1 MSGRLLI
8 IDGHAL
14 AFRAYFAFAA
24 SNLTNSKTG
33 LPSGAI
39 FGFWRML
46 FKLLQDEKVTHIAF
60 TFDPGTR
67 LERNDLYED
76 YKAHRKPMPEDLK
89 PQIHKIYEML
99 KALEFPMYKLDGIE
113 ADDIIGS
120 LCKKFAKDFD
130 EIVILSSDKDLYQVL
145 DKNIHMLRGKRG
157 VSEFEKI
164 DPKWVEENIGITK
177 EQVTDYMALLGDASD
192 NIPGVKGVGEKG
204 AAKLIQ
210 EFGNLE
216 TIYKKLDQV
225 KNKSL
230 IDKLAADKENAFLSR
245 KLATIV
251 TNLKLDIKKNDLKI
265 PNYYDPAKV
274 QYFKDEGYNVLHRD
288 LAKQAG
294 IPIVSDGDSKELNPE
309 PTGKKGKKS
318 PEGST
323 ENIGT
328 EGKPN
333 KGSAVAK
340 KSYKRIQNLEDLK
353 KIVAKLDPKK
363 PISVDTETTS
373 QDPML
378 AELLG
383 VSFSQEPGVGY
394 YIAFSHP
401 ESIYSHLL
409 PTPEEGLAVLKP
421 MLTDPKWKK
430 IGQNIKY
437 DLLVL
442 RNYGVELVGIYFDTM
457 LASYLLNPGER
468 RHNMDDMA
476 VDYLDYKTITYEELV
491 GTGKKKQNL
500 YDIDPEKVS
509 EYACED
515 ADITLQLHNVLSPKM
530 EEGIH
535 KKLFFDIEMP
545 VLLTLADME
554 FEGIAVEP
562 GYFESLSKVFDAKI
576 KEQEKNIHFF
586 AGRPFNINSTKEL
599 QTVLFEDLRLPS
611 DKKTKTGYSTD
622 HSVLESLQGTHPI
635 IDHLLE
641 IRKFSKLK
649 STYTDTLPTLI
660 NPKTG
665 RIHTSYNQTIAAT
678 GRLSS
683 TNPNLQNIPIK
694 DEEGR
699 LLRKGFIAKKGFE
712 ILSLD
717 YSQIELRI
725 MAHFSNDPQMMDAYK
740 SGADIHKRTA
750 AGLFGIPEDQVTSDM
765 RNKAKVVNFSVIYG
779 VTSFGLSNNLR
790 ISRKEAKEF
799 IEKYF
804 STYTGVGTYMEEIV
818 EFCKEHGYVE
828 TLLGRRR
835 YLPDINS
842 KHKMA
847 SEAAKRVAINSPI
860 QGTSADMIKLA
871 MIQIQNKIKKES
883 FRSKLILQ
891 VHDELVFEVDP
902 KEKKEFYQMA
912 KEEMESAMKLKVPIV
927 AQGKFG
933 GNWDEA
939 H

>member
-1 MSGRLLI
+1 MNRLLI

-46 FKLLQDEKVTHIAF
+46 FKLLTDEKVSHIAF

-67 LERNDLYED
+67 LERNDLYEA
-76 YKAHRKPMPEDLK
+76 YKAQRKPMPEDLK
-89 PQIHKIYEML
+89 PQIQKIHEML
-99 KALEFPMYKLDGIE
+99 AALEFPMYKINGIE

-130 EIVILSSDKDLYQVL
+130 EIIILSSDKDLYQVL

-164 DPKWVEENIGITK
+164 DPNWVKENIGITK
-177 EQVTDYMALLGDASD
+177 EQVPDYMGLVGDTSD
-192 NIPGVKGVGEKG
+192 NIPGVKGIGEKG

-210 EFGNLE
+210 EFNSLE
-216 TIYKKLDQV
+216 GIYKNIDKV

-230 IDKLAADKENAFLSR
+230 IDKLISDKENAFLSR

-251 TNLKLDIKKNDLKI
+251 TNLKLDIKKTDLKI
-265 PNYYDPAKV
+265 PNYFAPEKV
-274 QYFKDEGYNVLHRD
+274 NYFKEEGFNVLHRD

-294 IPIVSDGDSKELNPE
+294 IKIVSEDETKETNTPTKEGKAKSTGSKIQNPKEVKKTYHRIQTLDEL
-309 PTGKKGKKS
+309 KKILSKLDKKS
-318 PEGST
+318 P
-323 ENIGT
+323 IC
-328 EGKPN
+328 
-333 KGSAVAK
+333 
-340 KSYKRIQNLEDLK
+340 I
-353 KIVAKLDPKK
+353 
-363 PISVDTETTS
+363 DTETTS

-383 VSFSQEPGVGY
+383 ISFSNQEGNAY
-394 YIAFSHP
+394 YAAFSHS
-401 ESIYSHLL
+401 ESIYSHVLL
-409 PTPEEGLAVLKP
+409 PLDESLKEFRP
-421 MLTDPKWKK
+421 ILENPKLPK

-437 DLLVL
+437 DLLVF
-442 RNYGVELVGIYFDTM
+442 RNYGIELKGLEFDTM

-476 VDYLDYKTITYEELV
+476 VDYLNYKTITYEDLV

-500 YDIDPEKVS
+500 YDIDPDKVS
-509 EYACED
+509 EYSCED
-515 ADITLQLHNVLSPKM
+515 ADITLRLYNVLKPKI
-530 EEGIH
+530 EPPPNKQI
-535 KKLFFDIEMP
+535 LYDIEMP
-545 VLLTLADME
+545 LIETLADME
-554 FEGIAVEP
+554 FLGVSIDKK
-562 GYFESLSKVFDAKI
+562 YFESLSEIFDKKI
-576 KEQEKNIHFF
+576 KEYEKSIHTH
-586 AGRPFNINSTKEL
+586 AGRQFNVNSTKEL
-599 QTVLFEDLRLPS
+599 QIVLFENLQLPAE
-611 DKKTKTGYSTD
+611 KKTQTGYSTD
-622 HSVLESLQGTHPI
+622 HSVLESLQGLHPI
-635 IDHLLE
+635 IDDLLA

-660 NPKTG
+660 NPKTN
-665 RIHTSYNQTIAAT
+665 RIHTNYNQTIAAT

-699 LLRKGFIAKKGFE
+699 LLRKGFIPSKGFE

-725 MAHFSNDPQMMDAYK
+725 MAHYSKDKNMIDAYK
-740 SGADIHKRTA
+740 TGADIHRRTA
-750 AGLFGIPEDQVTSDM
+750 AGLFSVSEKDVTAEM
-765 RNKAKVVNFSVIYG
+765 RNKAKIVNFSVIYG

-804 STYTGVGTYMEEIV
+804 QTYTGVQTYMDEMV
-818 EFCKEHGYVE
+818 EFCKKNGYVE

-835 YLPDINS
+835 FLPEINS
-842 KHKMA
+842 SNKMA

-871 MIQIQNKIKKES
+871 MIQISNQIHKEKL
-883 FRSKLILQ
+883 RSRIIMQ
-891 VHDELVFEVDP
+891 VHDELVFEVP
-902 KEKKEFYQMA
+902 KEEKDKFYSMA
-912 KEEMESAMKLKVPIV
+912 KKTMENALPLSIPVV
-927 AQGKFG
+927 VEGKFG
-933 GNWDEA
+933 SNWDEA

>member
-1 MSGRLLI
+1 MNRLLI

-46 FKLLQDEKVTHIAF
+46 FKLLTDEKVSHIAF

-67 LERNDLYED
+67 LERNDMYEA
-76 YKAHRKPMPEDLK
+76 YKAQRKPMPEDLK
-89 PQIHKIYEML
+89 PQIKQIYSML
-99 KALEFPMYKLDGIE
+99 EALEFPMYKIDGIE

-120 LCKKFAKDFD
+120 LCKKFGKDFD
-130 EIVILSSDKDLYQVL
+130 EIIILSSDKDLYQVL
-145 DKNIHMLRGKRG
+145 DKNILMLRGKRG

-177 EQVTDYMALLGDASD
+177 LQVPDYMGLVGDTSD
-192 NIPGVKGVGEKG
+192 NIPGVKGIGEKG

-216 TIYKKLDQV
+216 GIYKNIDKV

-230 IDKLAADKENAFLSR
+230 IDKLIADKENAFLSR

-251 TNLKLDIKKNDLKI
+251 TNLKLEIKKSDLKI
-265 PNYYDPAKV
+265 PNYFDPKKV
-274 QYFKDEGYNVLHRD
+274 NYFKEEGFNVLHRD

-294 IPIVSDGDSKELNPE
+294 IKIVSDADDVSESKTKG
-309 PTGKKGKKS
+309 TGSKIEASTSEETKSNQKKKQS
-318 PEGST
+318 PEIQK
-323 ENIGT
+323 N
-328 EGKPN
+328 
-333 KGSAVAK
+333 
-340 KSYKRIQNLEDLK
+340 YKRIQTIDELK
-353 KIVAKLDPKK
+353 KILSKLDSKK
-363 PISVDTETTS
+363 PICFDTETTS
-373 QDPML
+373 SDPMS

-383 VSFSQEPGVGY
+383 ISFSSEEGIAY
-394 YIAFSHP
+394 YAAFSHS
-401 ESIYSHLL
+401 ESIYSHVLL
-409 PTPEEGLAVLKP
+409 PLEESLNLFKP
-421 MLTDPKWKK
+421 ILENAKIPK

-437 DLLVL
+437 DVLVL
-442 RNYGVELVGIYFDTM
+442 RNFGIELHGIVFDTM
-457 LASYLLNPGER
+457 LASFLLNPGER

-476 VDYLDYKTITYEELV
+476 VDYLEYKTITYDELV

-500 YDIDPEKVS
+500 YDIDPDKVS
-509 EYACED
+509 EYSCED
-515 ADITLQLHNVLSPKM
+515 ADITLRLYNILKPKVESPPNN
-530 EEGIH
+530 
-535 KKLFFDIEMP
+535 KLLNDIELP
-545 VLLTLADME
+545 LLDTLADME
-554 FEGIAVEP
+554 FVGVSIDKK
-562 GYFESLSKVFDAKI
+562 YFESLSETFLSKI
-576 KEQEKNIHFF
+576 KEHEKNIHFY
-586 AGRPFNINSTKEL
+586 AGRQFNVNSTKEL
-599 QTVLFEDLRLPS
+599 QVVLFEDLRLPAE
-611 DKKTKTGYSTD
+611 KKTQTGYSTD
-622 HSVLESLQGTHPI
+622 HSVLESLQGSHPI
-635 IDHLLE
+635 IDDLLA

-660 NPKTG
+660 DSKTN

-699 LLRKGFIAKKGFE
+699 LLRKGFIPQKGFQ

-725 MAHFSNDPQMMDAYK
+725 MAHYSKDPQMLDAYN
-740 SGADIHKRTA
+740 SGADIHRRTA
-750 AGLFGIPEDQVTSDM
+750 AGLFGVNEKDVTPDM

-790 ISRKEAKEF
+790 IARKEAKEF

-804 STYTGVGTYMEEIV
+804 QTYTGVETYMAEIV
-818 EFCKEHGYVE
+818 EFCKKNGYVE

-835 YLPDINS
+835 FLPDINA
-842 KHKMA
+842 KNKMA

-860 QGTSADMIKLA
+860 QGTSAEMIKLA
-871 MIQIQNKIKKES
+871 MIQISKNIKKEKMNS
-883 FRSKLILQ
+883 RIIMQ
-891 VHDELVFEVDP
+891 VHDELVFEVT
-902 KEKKEFYQMA
+902 KEEKDSFYAMA
-912 KEEMESAMKLKVPIV
+912 KSEMEKALPLSVPVIV
-927 AQGKFG
+927 EGKFG
-933 GNWDEA
+933 SNWDEA

>member
-33 LPSGAI
+33 LPSGAV

-89 PQIHKIYEML
+89 PQIHTIYEML
-99 KALEFPMYKLDGIE
+99 KALEFPMYKIDGIE

-120 LCKKFAKDFD
+120 LCKKFGKDFE

-164 DPKWVEENIGITK
+164 DPKWVETNIGITK
-177 EQVTDYMALLGDASD
+177 EQVPDYMGLLGDASD

-230 IDKLAADKENAFLSR
+230 IDKLAADKDNAFLSR

-251 TNLKLDIKKNDLKI
+251 TNLKLDIKKSDLKL
-265 PNYYDPAKV
+265 PNYHDPAKV

-294 IPIVSDGDSKELNPE
+294 IPIVSDGDSKEKSAEQE
-309 PTGKKGKKS
+309 PIKKGKKNS
-318 PEGST
+318 KDVIDT
-323 ENIGT
+323 ET
-328 EGKPN
+328 EKKPN
-333 KGSAVAK
+333 KGSAVTK
-340 KSYKRIQNLEDLK
+340 KNYKRIQTLDELK

-363 PISVDTETTS
+363 AISVDTETTS

-409 PTPEEGLAVLKP
+409 PSPEEGLSVLKP
-421 MLTDPKWKK
+421 MFTDPKWKK
-430 IGQNIKY
+430 VGQNIKY

-442 RNYGVELVGIYFDTM
+442 RNYGVELSGIHFDTM

-476 VDYLDYKTITYEELV
+476 VDYLNYKTITYEELV

-500 YDIDPEKVS
+500 YDVDPEKVS

-515 ADITLQLHNVLSPKM
+515 ADITLQLFNVLAPKM

-545 VLLTLADME
+545 ILQALADME

-562 GYFESLSKVFDAKI
+562 GYFESLSKIFETKI
-576 KEQEKNIHFF
+576 KEHEKNIHFF

-599 QTVLFEDLRLPS
+599 QTVLFEDLRLPAE
-611 DKKTKTGYSTD
+611 KKTQTGYSTD

-699 LLRKGFIAKKGFE
+699 LLRKGFVAKKGYE

-725 MAHFSNDPQMMDAYK
+725 MAHFANDPQMINAYK

-750 AGLFGIPEDQVTSDM
+750 AGIFGVPEDQVTTDM

-779 VTSFGLSNNLR
+779 VTSFGLSNNLK

-804 STYTGVGTYMEEIV
+804 ATYKGVGTYMEEIV

-835 YLPDINS
+835 YLPDIHS

-871 MIQIQNKIKKES
+871 MIQIDKKIKKES
-883 FRSKLILQ
+883 FRSKLLLQ

>member
-1 MSGRLLI
+1 MNRLLI

-46 FKLLQDEKVTHIAF
+46 FKLLTDEKVSHIAF

-67 LERNDLYED
+67 LERNDLYEA
-76 YKAHRKPMPEDLK
+76 YKAQRKPMPEDLK
-89 PQIHKIYEML
+89 PQIKQIYNML
-99 KALEFPMYKLDGIE
+99 EALEFPMYKIDGIE

-120 LCKKFAKDFD
+120 LCKKFSKDFD

-145 DKNIHMLRGKRG
+145 DKNILMLRGKRG

-164 DPKWVEENIGITK
+164 NPKWVKENIGITK
-177 EQVTDYMALLGDASD
+177 EQVTDYMGLVGDTSD
-192 NIPGVKGVGEKG
+192 NIPGVKGIGEKG
-204 AAKLIQ
+204 ASKLIQ

-216 TIYKKLDQV
+216 TIYKNLDKV

-230 IDKLAADKENAFLSR
+230 IDKLTNDKENAFLSR

-251 TNLKLDIKKNDLKI
+251 TNLKLDIKKSDLKV
-265 PNYYDPAKV
+265 PNYFDPKKV
-274 QYFKDEGYNVLHRD
+274 NYFKEEGFNVLHRD

-294 IPIVSDGDSKELNPE
+294 IKLTDDNTSE
-309 PTGKKGKKS
+309 
-318 PEGST
+318 T
-323 ENIGT
+323 ENSKSKT
-328 EGKPN
+328 
-333 KGSAVAK
+333 SAKSKDK
-340 KSYKRIQNLEDLK
+340 KEIKKVYTRIKTVDELK
-353 KIVAKLDPKK
+353 KIVAKLDIKK

-378 AELLG
+378 AEILG
-383 VSFSQEPGVGY
+383 MSFCQKVGTAY
-394 YIAFSHP
+394 YIAFSHS

-409 PTPEEGLAVLKP
+409 PSWEDCLPILKP
-421 MLTDPKWKK
+421 ILENDKIKK

-437 DLLVL
+437 DAIVFKNHNIKLS
-442 RNYGVELVGIYFDTM
+442 GIHFDTM
-457 LASYLLNPGER
+457 LASYLLKPGER

-476 VDYLDYKTITYEELV
+476 IDYLDYKTITYDELV

-500 YDIDPEKVS
+500 YDIDPDKVS

-515 ADITLQLHNVLSPKM
+515 ADITLQLFEILSPKM
-530 EEGIH
+530 EE
-535 KKLFFDIEMP
+535 KPNKSLFYDIEMP
-545 VLLTLADME
+545 ILNTLMDME
-554 FEGIAVEP
+554 YAGVTIEKP
-562 GYFESLSKVFDAKI
+562 YFESLSKQFDSKI
-576 KEQEKNIHFF
+576 KNHEKNIHFY
-586 AGRPFNINSTKEL
+586 AGRDFNVNSTKEL
-599 QTVLFEDLRLPS
+599 QVVLFEDLKLPAE
-611 DKKTKTGYSTD
+611 KKTQTGYSTD
-622 HSVLESLQGTHPI
+622 HSVLESLAGSHPI
-635 IDHLLE
+635 IDDLLAL
-641 IRKFSKLK
+641 RKFSKLK
-649 STYTDTLPTLI
+649 STYTDTLPALI

-699 LLRKGFIAKKGFE
+699 MLRKGFIAKKGFE

-725 MAHFSNDPQMMDAYK
+725 MAHYSNDPAMLDAYN

-750 AGLFGIPEDQVTSDM
+750 AGLFGIGESEVTSDM

-804 STYTGVGTYMEEIV
+804 ATYTGVEKYMKEIV
-818 EFCKEHGYVE
+818 EFCKKNGYVE
-828 TLLGRRR
+828 TLLGRKRF
-835 YLPDINS
+835 LPEINS
-842 KHKMA
+842 THKMA
-847 SEAAKRVAINSPI
+847 SEGAKRVAINSPI

-871 MIQIQNKIKKES
+871 MIAIDKNIKKNKYKS
-883 FRSKLILQ
+883 HIILQ

-902 KEKKEFYQMA
+902 KEKKEFLAMA
-912 KEEMESAMKLKVPIV
+912 KKEMESAMKLKVPV
-927 AQGKFG
+927 VVEGKFG
-933 GNWDEA
+933 ANWDEA

>member
-1 MSGRLLI
+1 MMNRLLI

-33 LPSGAI
+33 LPSGAV

-46 FKLLQDEKVTHIAF
+46 FKLLQDEKVSHIAF

-67 LERNDLYED
+67 LHRNDMYEA
-76 YKAHRKPMPEDLK
+76 YKAQRKPMPEDLR
-89 PQIHKIYEML
+89 PQLKEIYKMIET
-99 KALEFPMYKLDGIE
+99 LEFPMYKMDGIE

-145 DKNIHMLRGKRG
+145 DKNILMLRGKKG

-164 DPKWVEENIGITK
+164 DPKWVKENIGITR
-177 EQVTDYMALLGDASD
+177 EQVTDYMGILGDASD
-192 NIPGVKGVGEKG
+192 NIPGIKGIGDKG
-204 AAKLIQ
+204 AKTLIQ
-210 EFGNLE
+210 EYGSLE
-216 TIYKKLDQV
+216 EIYKNLDNI
-225 KNKSL
+225 KNKNL
-230 IDKLAADKENAFLSR
+230 AEKLTANKENAFLSR

-251 TNLKLDIKKNDLKI
+251 TNLKLEIKKSDLKV
-265 PNYYDPAKV
+265 PNYFDPAKV
-274 QYFKDEGYNVLHRD
+274 QFFKDEGYNVLHRD
-288 LAKQAG
+288 LAKLAG
-294 IPIVSDGDSKELNPE
+294 IKLEDAPAP
-309 PTGKKGKKS
+309 
-318 PEGST
+318 
-323 ENIGT
+323 
-328 EGKPN
+328 
-333 KGSAVAK
+333 AAK
-340 KSYKRIQNLEDLK
+340 KSKKKGEEAQEEVTPAAPKNLKYIRIKTIDELK
-353 KIVAKLDPKK
+353 KILSKIDPKK

-378 AELLG
+378 AEILG
-383 VSFSQEPGVGY
+383 VSFTQKEGEGY
-394 YIAFSHP
+394 YIALAHS

-409 PTPEEGLAVLKP
+409 PGPAEALALFKP
-421 MLTDPKWKK
+421 ILEDPKLSK

-437 DLLVL
+437 DVLVF
-442 RNYGVELVGIYFDTM
+442 RNYGIQVKGIEFDTM
-457 LASYLLNPGER
+457 LASYILTPGER

-476 VDYLDYKTITYEELV
+476 TDYLNYKTITYDELV

-500 YDIDPEKVS
+500 YDIDPDRVS

-515 ADITLQLHNVLSPKM
+515 ADITLRLYHVL
-530 EEGIH
+530 E
-535 KKLFFDIEMP
+535 KKLEGTSEKIFKDVEMP
-545 VLLTLADME
+545 LIDVLGEME
-554 FEGIAVEP
+554 FTGVSVEKE
-562 GYFESLSKVFDAKI
+562 YFEGLSTVFEKKI
-576 KEQEKNIHFF
+576 LEHEKNIHFY
-586 AGRPFNINSTKEL
+586 AGRQFNINSTKEL
-599 QTVLFEDLRLPS
+599 QVVLFEDLRLPAE
-611 DKKTKTGYSTD
+611 KKTQTGFSTD
-622 HSVLESLQGTHPI
+622 HSVLESLQGSHPI
-635 IDHLLE
+635 IDDLLA

-649 STYTDTLPTLI
+649 STYSDSLPTLI

-699 LLRKGFIAKKGFE
+699 LLRKGFFPGKGLE

-725 MAHFSNDPQMMDAYK
+725 MAHFSNDPQMIDAYQ
-740 SGADIHKRTA
+740 SGADIHRRTA
-750 AGLFGIPEDQVTSDM
+750 AGLFGVKEKDVTPEM

-790 ISRKEAKEF
+790 IARKEAKEF
-799 IEKYF
+799 IERYF
-804 STYTGVGTYMEEIV
+804 AQYTGVKEYMESTV
-818 EFCKEHGYVE
+818 EFCKKNGYVE

-842 KHKMA
+842 THKMA

-871 MIQIQNKIKKES
+871 MLKIHDHIQKKS
-883 FRSKLILQ
+883 LKSRIILQ
-891 VHDELVFEVDP
+891 VHDELVFEVDK
-902 KEKKEFYQMA
+902 KEKDEFFAFA
-912 KEEMESAMKLKVPIV
+912 KKEMEDALPLKVPV
-927 AQGKFG
+927 TVEGKFG
-933 GNWDEA
+933 KNWDEA

>member
-24 SNLTNSKTG
+24 SNLTNSKSG
-33 LPSGAI
+33 LPSGAV

-89 PQIHKIYEML
+89 PQIHTIYEML
-99 KALEFPMYKLDGIE
+99 KALEFPMYKMDGIE

-120 LCKKFAKDFD
+120 LCKKFGKDFE

-164 DPKWVEENIGITK
+164 DPKWVETNIGITK
-177 EQVTDYMALLGDASD
+177 EQVPDYMGLLGDASD

-251 TNLKLDIKKNDLKI
+251 TNLKLDIKKNDLKL
-265 PNYYDPAKV
+265 PNYHEPAKV

-294 IPIVSDGDSKELNPE
+294 IPIASDGDSKDKSAEQE
-309 PTGKKGKKS
+309 PTKKGKKS
-318 PEGST
+318 TKDVVDAET
-323 ENIGT
+323 EK
-328 EGKPN
+328 KPN
-333 KGSAVAK
+333 KGSAVTK
-340 KSYKRIQNLEDLK
+340 KNYKRIQTLDELK

-383 VSFSQEPGVGY
+383 LSFSQEPGVGY

-409 PTPEEGLAVLKP
+409 PSPEEGLGVLKP
-421 MLTDPKWKK
+421 MLSDSKWKK
-430 IGQNIKY
+430 VGQNIKY

-442 RNYGVELVGIYFDTM
+442 RNYGVELAGIHFDTM

-476 VDYLDYKTITYEELV
+476 VDYLNYKTITYDELV

-500 YDIDPEKVS
+500 YDIDPERVS

-515 ADITLQLHNVLSPKM
+515 ADITFQLHNVLSPKM

-535 KKLFFDIEMP
+535 KKLFYEIEMP

-554 FEGIAVEP
+554 FEGISVEK
-562 GYFESLSKVFDAKI
+562 GYFESLSKTFEAKI
-576 KEQEKNIHFF
+576 KEHEKNIHFY
-586 AGRPFNINSTKEL
+586 AGRQFNINSTKEL
-599 QTVLFEDLRLPS
+599 QTVLFEDLRLPAE
-611 DKKTKTGYSTD
+611 KKTQTGYSTD

-635 IDHLLE
+635 IDDLLE

-725 MAHFSNDPQMMDAYK
+725 MAHFANDPQMMDAYK
-740 SGADIHKRTA
+740 SGVDIHKRTA
-750 AGLFGIPEDQVTSDM
+750 AGIFGVQEDKVTPDM

-804 STYTGVGTYMEEIV
+804 ATYKGVQTYMEEIV

-835 YLPDINS
+835 YLPDIHS

-871 MIQIQNKIKKES
+871 MIQIHNKIQKNGY
-883 FRSKLILQ
+883 RSKLLLQ

-912 KEEMESAMKLKVPIV
+912 KDEMESAMKLKVPIV